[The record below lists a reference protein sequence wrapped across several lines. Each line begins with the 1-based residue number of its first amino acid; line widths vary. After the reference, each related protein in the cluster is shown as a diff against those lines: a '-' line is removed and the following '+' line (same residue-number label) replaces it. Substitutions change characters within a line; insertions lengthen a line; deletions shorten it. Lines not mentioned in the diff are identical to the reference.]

1 MVKTLLKNGT
11 DFLFRKQ
18 TSLLSAAFIIASTYF
33 LSAVLGLLRD
43 RLLAGRFPPQL
54 LGIYWAADRLPSFIF
69 NLMVIGALSSS
80 FIPVFTR
87 VWSRHGKEA
96 SFKTASVIIN
106 LTLLFFAFFSLLV
119 IAFAYP
125 LASWMA
131 PAHSSLSDRQLLSQL
146 LRLLFLAQLFLLISN
161 FLSSILQSFQ
171 RFLLPALS
179 PVLYNLGLV
188 LGIYFLSPHFGLY
201 AAAYGT
207 IIGSLLHL
215 LIQLPLLPVL
225 GGRYYFS
232 LNYRQVG
239 VGEVWRLALPRLF
252 GMAAAQLSSLVDTLL
267 AASLSFASV
276 TYFTFASH
284 LQNLPVS
291 LFGAAVAQ
299 AALPTL
305 SLEAEKKNLGDF
317 RRQFLMALHQMTFLI
332 VPAAV
337 LLLVLRLPAV
347 RLAFGASL
355 FDWAATLMTGYV
367 VAFFALSLLP
377 QAAVFLLARGFYALH
392 DTATPVKIGILAVSF
407 NLFLS
412 LTFIRVFGWA
422 VWGLGLSFS
431 LSSLVNALLLLY
443 FLDRKVRGLGFRELV
458 EPFLKIA
465 LAGIL
470 MALSIYLP
478 LKIFDQGAWGKYLSP
493 LPVSLPVNFDI
504 LILDTR
510 YTANLLL
517 LTLLASLSGFV
528 VYLLTAHRLRL
539 AELNVLWLFFERR
552 WKSLTTILNRLLYRV
567 PLE

>member
-1 MVKTLLKNGT
+1 MVKAFIKNGT

-18 TSLLSAAFIIASTYF
+18 TSLLSAASIIATTYF

-54 LGIYWAADRLPSFIF
+54 LGIYWAADRLPSFVF
-69 NLMVIGALSSS
+69 NLVVIGALSSS

-87 VWSRHGKEA
+87 VWSRQGKDA
-96 SFKTASVIIN
+96 SFKTASAIIN
-106 LTLLFFAFFSLLV
+106 FTLLFFALFSLLV
-119 IAFAYP
+119 IALAYP
-125 LASWMA
+125 LSSWMA
-131 PAHSSLSDRQLLSQL
+131 PVSASLADRQLLAQL
-146 LRLLFLAQLFLLISN
+146 LRLLFLAQLFLLLSN

-188 LGIYFLSPHFGLY
+188 LGIYFLSPRFGLY

-207 IIGSLLHL
+207 ILGSLLHL

-225 GGRYYFS
+225 GGRYYFAWD
-232 LNYRQVG
+232 YHQAG
-239 VGEVWRLALPRLF
+239 VGEAWRLALPRLF
-252 GMAAAQLSSLVDTLL
+252 GMAATQLSSLVDTLL

-276 TYFTFASH
+276 TYFTFATH

-291 LFGAAVAQ
+291 LFGAAMAQ
-299 AALPTL
+299 AALPL
-305 SLEAEKKNLGDF
+305 FSLEAEKKNLGDF
-317 RRQFLMALHQMTFLI
+317 RRQFLMALHQTAFLI

-347 RLAFGASL
+347 RLAFGAAR
-355 FDWAATLMTGYV
+355 FDWTATLMTGYV
-367 VAFFALSLLP
+367 MAFFALSLLP

-392 DTATPVKIGILAVSF
+392 DTATPVKVGVLAVGF

-412 LTFIRVFGWA
+412 LTFIKVLGWA

-431 LSSLVNALLLLY
+431 LSSLLNALLLLY
-443 FLDRKVRGLGFRELV
+443 LLDRRLKGLGFRELV

-478 LKIFDQGAWGKYLSP
+478 LKIFDRGAWGKYLAL
-493 LPVSLPVNFDI
+493 LPISLPVNFDI

-517 LTLLASLSGFV
+517 LTLLASFSGLV
-528 VYLLTAHRLRL
+528 VYLLTAYWLRL

-552 WKSLTTILNRLLYRV
+552 WRSFSTTLNRLLTRA

>member
-11 DFLFRKQ
+11 VFLFKKQ
-18 TSLLSAAFIIASTYF
+18 TSLLSAASIIAATYF
-33 LSAVLGLLRD
+33 LSAILGLFRD

-54 LGIYWAADRLPSFIF
+54 LGVYWAADRLPSFIF

-87 VWSRHGKEA
+87 ILSRHGKEA
-96 SFKTASVIIN
+96 SFRTASVIIN

-119 IAFAYP
+119 IIFATP
-125 LASWMA
+125 LAVWMA
-131 PAHSSLSDRQLLSQL
+131 PSTSSLSDRQLLAQL
-146 LRLLFLAQLFLLISN
+146 LRLLFVAQLFLLLSN

-188 LGIYFLSPHFGLY
+188 LGIYFLSPRFGLF

-207 IIGSLLHL
+207 IFGSLLHL
-215 LIQLPLLPVL
+215 LIQLPLVPVL

-232 LNYRQVG
+232 FNYRQPG
-239 VGEVWRLALPRLF
+239 VIEIWRLMLPRLF
-252 GMAAAQLSSLVDTLL
+252 GMAATQLSSLVDTLL

-291 LFGAAVAQ
+291 LFGAAMAQ
-299 AALPTL
+299 AALPLL
-305 SLEAEKKNLGDF
+305 SREAEKKNLGDF
-317 RRQFLMALHQMTFLI
+317 RRQFLMAFHQMTFFI

-347 RLAFGASL
+347 RLAFGASM
-355 FDWAATLMTGYV
+355 FDWGATLMTGYV

-392 DTATPVKIGILAVSF
+392 DTATPVKISIIAVAV

-412 LTFIRVFGWA
+412 LTFIKILNLS

-431 LSSLVNALLLLY
+431 LSSTLNALLLLY
-443 FLDRKVRGLGFRELV
+443 FLNRKVQGFAPPALTG
-458 EPFLKIA
+458 PFLKIVS
-465 LAGIL
+465 AGIL

-478 LKIFDQGAWGKYLSP
+478 LKIFDRGAWGKSLTL
-493 LPVSLPVNFDI
+493 LPISLPVNFDI

-510 YTANLLL
+510 YTANLFI
-517 LTLLASLSGFV
+517 LTLAAGFSGLV
-528 VYLLTAHRLRL
+528 VYLLATYHLRL
-539 AELNVLWLFFERR
+539 EELDVLWLFLERR
-552 WKSLTTILNRLLYRV
+552 WRSLTTALNRLLST